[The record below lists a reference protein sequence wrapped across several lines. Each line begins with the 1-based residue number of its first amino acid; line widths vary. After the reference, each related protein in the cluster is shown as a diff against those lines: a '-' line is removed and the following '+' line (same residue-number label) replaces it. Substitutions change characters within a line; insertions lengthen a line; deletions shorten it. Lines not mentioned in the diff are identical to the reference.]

1 MLNLSDALLQLPAF
15 MSDTDNNGDFAEV
28 YDWVY
33 EMCGDLTDEQWD
45 EVFEVF
51 EYYCENL

>member
-1 MLNLSDALLQLPAF
+1 MLNLSEALLQLPAF
-15 MSDTDNNGDFAEV
+15 MSDTDNNGDFNEI

-33 EMCGDLTDEQWD
+33 EMCGDLSDKQWD